1 MGDLGY
7 KIKVLR
13 QIGMI
18 KLASPTKLVG
28 AVKQLKKWGPGFP
41 AGVNAAAKRYPK
53 QIAIID
59 DEGEVTYGD
68 LVRQINQFTEV
79 LRERGLQT
87 GDSIALLA
95 RNHRYFVIALVA
107 IMQLGGRILLL
118 NTMASKAQL
127 TDLAE
132 REGAELLILDEEFL
146 PLVDEVR
153 RSRLI
158 VAWADNEEELE
169 IPTIKNIILGKP
181 DGEQPLPEA
190 RGQIVIFTSGTTG
203 LPKGAKRREPD
214 DLKPMIAYFGAIP
227 YKGNSVVAVAA
238 PLFHSWGLI
247 NFGFG
252 QTTVPTV
259 VLRRRFDP
267 EQTLADIEKYKVKI
281 LVVVPLM
288 IQRLANLPEEIAE
301 KYNVSSLEITASSG
315 ASLPGDIPTR
325 FMDRYTDSIY
335 NFYGATETSWVTIA
349 SPKDL
354 REAPGTAGRIP
365 WRTQVKILDSEGNE
379 LPTGEIGVIHV
390 LNDMPFGGYTDGRSK
405 AVHQG
410 MIDTGDLGYFDEEG
424 RLFVSGRDDDMIIS
438 GGENVFPRELEDC
451 LSDHPDVADVVV
463 TGVADAEWG
472 QRLVAYVVLV
482 EGSYA
487 SEASLVAYAKENV
500 PRFAVPKAIAML
512 DELPRNP
519 TGKVMKRMLPPL
531 DNVSG

>member
-7 KIKVLR
+7 KVKVLR
-13 QIGMI
+13 QIGLI
-18 KLASPTKLVG
+18 KAAPPGRIIG
-28 AVKQLKKWGPGFP
+28 AVKQLKKWGPGLP
-41 AGVNAAAKRYPK
+41 AGINAAARRYPN

-59 DEGEVTYGD
+59 DEGEITYSE
-68 LVRQINQFTEV
+68 LIAQINQFTEV
-79 LRERGLQT
+79 LRERGLQP

-107 IMQLGGRILLL
+107 IIQLGARILLL

-158 VAWADNEEELE
+158 AAWADNPEALE
-169 IPTIKNIILGKP
+169 VPTIANLIVGKP
-181 DGEQPLPEA
+181 KGDQEVPERKGE
-190 RGQIVIFTSGTTG
+190 IVIFTSGTTG
-203 LPKGAKRREPD
+203 LPKGATRREPD
-214 DLKPMIAYFGAIP
+214 DLLPLITYYGAIP
-227 YKGNSVVAVAA
+227 VEGNSTMIVAA
-238 PLFHSWGLI
+238 PLFHSWGLL
-247 NFGFG
+247 NYGFA

-259 VLRRRFDP
+259 ILRRRFDP
-267 EQTLADIEKYKVKI
+267 EQTLADIEKYKAEV

-288 IQRLANLPEEIAE
+288 IQRMANLPEADAE
-301 KYNVSSLEITASSG
+301 KYNVSSLKITASSG
-315 ASLPGDIPTR
+315 SALAGDMPIR

-335 NFYGATETSWVTIA
+335 NFYGATETSWVSIA
-349 SPKDL
+349 SPQDL
-354 REAPGTAGRIP
+354 RDAPGTAGRVP
-365 WRTQVKILDSEGNE
+365 WRTEVKILDSEGNE

-390 LNDMPFGGYTDGRSK
+390 INDMPFGGYTDGRSK
-405 AVHQG
+405 AVHG
-410 MIDTGDLGYFDEEG
+410 GLIDTGDLGYFDEEG

-451 LSDHPDVADVVV
+451 LSDHPDVSDVVV

-472 QRLVAYVVLV
+472 QRLVAYVVLE

-487 SEASLVAYAKENV
+487 TEASLIAYSKENV
-500 PRFAVPKAIAML
+500 PRFAVPKSIAML
-512 DELPRNP
+512 EELPRNP
-519 TGKVMKRMLPPL
+519 TGKVMKRMLPPIE
-531 DNVSG
+531 

>member
-7 KIKVLR
+7 KLKVLR
-13 QIGMI
+13 QIGLI
-18 KLASPTKLVG
+18 KAASPGKISG
-28 AVKQLKKWGPGFP
+28 AVKQLKKWGPGLP
-41 AGVNAAAKRYPK
+41 AGINAAAKRYPK

-59 DEGEVTYGD
+59 DEGEITYAE

-79 LRERGLQT
+79 LRERGLQA
-87 GDSIALLA
+87 GDSIALLG
-95 RNHRYFVIALVA
+95 RNHRYFAIALTA
-107 IMQLGGRILLL
+107 IIQLGGRVLLL

-158 VAWADNEEELE
+158 VAWADDKENLE
-169 IPTIKNIILGKP
+169 VPTIANISLGKP
-181 DGEQPLPEA
+181 HGDQPLPES

-214 DLKPMIAYFGAIP
+214 DLKPLIAYFGAVP
-227 YKGNSVVAVAA
+227 FTGNSTVIVAA
-238 PLFHSWGLI
+238 PLFHSWGLL
-247 NFGFG
+247 NYGFS

-267 EQTLADIEKYKVKI
+267 EQTLADIEKYKAKV

-288 IQRLANLPEEIAE
+288 IQRLAALPDDVSS
-301 KYNVSSLEITASSG
+301 KYNVSSLQITASSG
-315 ASLPGDIPTR
+315 SALPGDVPVK
-325 FMDRYTDSIY
+325 FMDKFTDSIY
-335 NFYGATETSWVTIA
+335 NFYGSTETSWVTIA

-365 WRTQVKILDSEGNE
+365 WRTTVKILDSEGNE

-405 AVHQG
+405 AVHAG
-410 MIDTGDLGYFDEEG
+410 LIDTGDLGYFDEQG

-438 GGENVFPRELEDC
+438 GGENVFPLELEDC
-451 LSDHPDVADVVV
+451 LSDHPDVSEVVV

-472 QRLVAYVVLV
+472 QRLVAYVVLN

-487 SEASLVAYAKENV
+487 SEASLIAYAKENL
-500 PRFAVPKAIAML
+500 PRFAVPRAVALI

-519 TGKVMKRMLPPL
+519 TGKVMKRMLPSL
-531 DNVSG
+531 D